1 MQILLVFALVIAF
14 LAILFATNN
23 NEIISISY
31 IFGKTEGS
39 LALILF
45 ITLFAGAL
53 ISYLAT
59 TPSQI
64 KRRMTISSQRKQIT
78 ELESQLSSTQDELA
92 QIQEKHAQIEAAKQA
107 EEMTPANGEGAPAAE
122 EEK

>member
-1 MQILLVFALVIAF
+1 MQILLVFALGIAF
-14 LAILFATNN
+14 LAILFAIQNN
-23 NEIISISY
+23 DIISIS
-31 IFGKTEGS
+31 FLFWETEGS

-45 ITLFAGAL
+45 IALVAGAL

-64 KRRMTISSQRKQIT
+64 KGRLTISSQRKQIT

-92 QIQEKHAQIEAAKQA
+92 QIQEKQAQIETAKQA
-107 EEMTPANGEGAPAAE
+107 EEMTPANGEGTPAAE